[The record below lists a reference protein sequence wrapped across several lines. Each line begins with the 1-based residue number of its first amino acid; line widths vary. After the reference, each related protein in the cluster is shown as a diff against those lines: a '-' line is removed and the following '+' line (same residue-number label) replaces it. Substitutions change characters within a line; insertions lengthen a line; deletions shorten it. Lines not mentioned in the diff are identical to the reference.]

1 MSRTGFLYYYSNTN
15 NCNTNSEPI
24 ERQNGDFL
32 KAMTL
37 IGPRMFREVDISLP
51 TLRSDDVLVKTKI
64 VGICGSDLLTYTGSW
79 IKGYYWGVIMKIIS
93 RARALVTSYPDRL
106 GDRSWF
112 EILGHEF
119 SGTIE
124 DLGKNVSDFE
134 YGERIAVTPNI
145 SCHNC
150 EACRAGYEN
159 LCIRDMEIGS
169 SGIQGALAEYV
180 KVPAENIVVIP
191 PTLSHEAAAMA
202 DCVAVAL
209 HAVKLA
215 EVKGDHKI
223 TILGAGIIGLLI
235 LQVLN
240 TLGLRKIA
248 ITDLNDYNLDV
259 AKRLGAEYT
268 FNASQG
274 NVCEEVKRALGPIDR
289 VFECVGGKAPTVNQA
304 LDLVGCHG
312 RTIVIGN
319 FITPQKIEMLRFR
332 KKESILLGCSRYMK
346 SEFREALKMLIE
358 SKINTDLIITHKFP
372 IHRIREAFETALNK
386 HRTKSIKV
394 QIEFQ

>member
-1 MSRTGFLYYYSNTN
+1 
-15 NCNTNSEPI
+15 
-24 ERQNGDFL
+24 
-32 KAMTL
+32 MTL
-37 IGPRMFREVDISLP
+37 IAPRMFKEIDTSLP
-51 TLRSDDVLVKTKI
+51 KLGSNEVLVKTKI
-64 VGICGSDLLTYTGSW
+64 VGICGSDLLTYRGCW
-79 IKGYYWGVIMKIIS
+79 IKGYYWGVIMKS
-93 RARALVTSYPDRL
+93 LTRARALLTGHPDPL
-106 GDRSWF
+106 ADRSWF
-112 EILGHEF
+112 EILGHEV

-124 DLGKNVSDFE
+124 DWGKNVSDFE
-134 YGERIAVTPNI
+134 YGERVALTPNI
-145 SCHNC
+145 LCHNC
-150 EACRAGYEN
+150 EAGKTGYEN
-159 LCIRDMEIGS
+159 LCVRDMEIGS
-169 SGIQGALAEYV
+169 SGIPGALAEYV
-180 KVPAENIVVIP
+180 KVPAENIVAIP
-191 PTLSHEAAAMA
+191 PTLSHEAAAIA

-215 EVKGDHKI
+215 EVKGDHNI
-223 TILGAGIIGLLI
+223 IILGGGTMGLLI

-248 ITDLNDYNLDV
+248 ITDLNDSNLDV

-274 NVCEEVKRALGPIDR
+274 NICEEVKRALGQIHR
-289 VFECVGGKAPTVNQA
+289 VFECVGGKAPTLNQA
-304 LDLVGCHG
+304 LELVGFHG

-319 FITPQKIEMLRFR
+319 FTTPEKIKMLRFR
-332 KKESILLGCSRYMK
+332 KKESILLGCSRYTK
-346 SEFREALKMLIE
+346 SEFREAVKMLVE